1 MSAIKVNSPNVTY
14 TKDYIE
20 AQYDYQTTSVS
31 RDIHGSYI
39 ATPTCTRYTF
49 KTERRVPK
57 LGVML
62 VGWGG
67 NNGSTV
73 TAAVL
78 ANKHN
83 MEWYSKEGLHT
94 ANFFG
99 SITQASTV
107 CLGTG
112 PEGEIFVPMKDLLP
126 MVDPE
131 NIVFDGELFYNYVI
145 YCMLILALYANC
157 PYCYLRSIVED
168 MLHYWSNVLLYWVH
182 SPFLVFRHM

>member
-1 MSAIKVNSPNVTY
+1 MAAVKVNSANVTY
-14 TKDYIE
+14 SKDFIE
-20 AQYDYQTTSVS
+20 AQYDYQTTSVT
-31 RDIHGSYI
+31 RDKHGAYL
-39 ATPTCTRYTF
+39 ATPTTTRYTF
-49 KTERRVPK
+49 KTDRRVPK

-78 ANKHN
+78 ANKLKLRWN
-83 MEWYSKEGLHT
+83 TKDGQRN
-94 ANFFG
+94 ANFYG

-131 NIVFDGELFYNYVI
+131 DIVFDGKFKFYF
-145 YCMLILALYANC
+145 
-157 PYCYLRSIVED
+157 SD
-168 MLHYWSNVLLYWVH
+168 H
-182 SPFLVFRHM
+182 

>member
-1 MSAIKVNSPNVTY
+1 MPCSNIGFLLHSICSFIFISRMAAVTVNSPNVTY
-14 TKDYIE
+14 TKDFIE
-20 AQYDYQTTSVS
+20 SQYDYQTTSVS
-31 RDIHGSYI
+31 RDINGSYV
-39 ATPTCTRYTF
+39 ATPTSTKYTF
-49 KTERRVPK
+49 KTDRRVPK

-78 ANKHN
+78 ANKLN
-83 MEWYSKEGLHT
+83 MEWNSKEGLHS

-131 NIVFDGELFYNYVI
+131 DIIFDGKLVLYFTSDYLFVYG
-145 YCMLILALYANC
+145 
-157 PYCYLRSIVED
+157 
-168 MLHYWSNVLLYWVH
+168 H
-182 SPFLVFRHM
+182 LV